1 MKEGILKIYPFLK
14 KINKKDIYNN
24 MSQVL
29 AEDVYDIDFLEDQ
42 DESFDPLFEASY
54 LIFKECFHEQFQNA
68 IKIDKK
74 LFSPVTFKTKTFQK
88 YIEKFNRHHQESLSP
103 RSTIVKEMYLLYHT
117 SRCMYRYNEENLHLS
132 YIQFRSHFYFPNII
146 FLLVRYLQET
156 RTFLQKTIRAAY
168 YLIQKKNERLIYLF
182 ENSIYTD
189 VDVIRTDVL
198 YTFLGNSVK
207 KINPYEVK
215 NITAFYR
222 QVFLNHF
229 FYYFR
234 CEQKIHSKVIE
245 EISTDTIVDEEKSTP
260 TRESLY
266 KNVLTNLQV
275 ESYKD
280 ISPTMKQLHY
290 NYNIFKNVII
300 NNEFQSLYL
309 SSQPSDK
316 MSVYC
321 NLDNSQYKVLSLYD
335 KIMSDEEFVNELR
348 KLPTIYKLLKSVH
361 LITKNVKTRLSTVR
375 REVVVSAVA
384 DELAIPFRNLLNSDT
399 SSRTVLLKI
408 ADNFVNSILIGEYI
422 SLQTLAPIN
431 IDTLSFVQQLRKF
444 IKLCTRH

>member
-1 MKEGILKIYPFLK
+1 
-14 KINKKDIYNN
+14 

-29 AEDVYDIDFLEDQ
+29 TEDVYDIDFLEETQ
-42 DESFDPLFEASY
+42 ENFDPLFEASY
-54 LIFKECFHEQFQNA
+54 LIFKDCFDEQFQNA
-68 IKIDKK
+68 MKIDKK

-88 YIEKFNRHHQESLSP
+88 YIEKFNQHHQESLSS
-103 RSTIVKEMYLLYHT
+103 RSIIIKEMYLLYQT
-117 SRCMYRYNEENLHLS
+117 ARCMYRYNDEELHLTHV
-132 YIQFRSHFYFPNII
+132 QFRSHFYFPNII

-156 RTFLQKTIRAAY
+156 RLFLQKTIRSAY
-168 YLIQKKNERLIYLF
+168 FLIQKKNERLIYLF

-215 NITAFYR
+215 SITAFYR

-234 CEQKIHSKVIE
+234 CEQKVHSKVVE
-245 EISTDTIVDEEKSTP
+245 EISTDSVVEDEKVTS
-260 TRESLY
+260 TREGLY
-266 KNVLTNLQV
+266 RNVLTNLQV

-280 ISPTMKQLHY
+280 VSPTMKQLHY

-309 SSQPSDK
+309 SSQPLDK
-316 MSVYC
+316 KSIYC

-335 KIMSDEEFVNELR
+335 KIISDEEFVNELR
-348 KLPTIYKLLKSVH
+348 KLPIIYKLLKSVH
-361 LITKNVKTRLSTVR
+361 LITKNTKSKLKSIH

-384 DELAIPFRNLLNSDT
+384 DELAIPFKNLLNSDT
-399 SSRTVLLKI
+399 SIRTVLLKI
-408 ADNFVNSILIGEYI
+408 ADNFVQSILVGEYI

-431 IDTLSFVQQLRKF
+431 IDTLSFVQQLKKF
-444 IKLCTRH
+444 IKLCVQH

>member
-1 MKEGILKIYPFLK
+1 
-14 KINKKDIYNN
+14 

-29 AEDVYDIDFLEDQ
+29 TEEDVYDIDFLEEQ
-42 DESFDPLFEASY
+42 PENFDPIFEASY
-54 LIFKECFHEQFQNA
+54 LIFKDCFDEQFQSA
-68 IKIDKK
+68 MKIDKK

-88 YIEKFNRHHQESLSP
+88 YIEKFNQHHQDSLSS
-103 RSTIVKEMYLLYHT
+103 RSNIVREMYLLYQT
-117 SRCMYRYNEENLHLS
+117 ARCMYRYNTEELHLTHV
-132 YIQFRSHFYFPNII
+132 QFRSHFYFPNII

-156 RTFLQKTIRAAY
+156 RVFLQKTIRAAY
-168 YLIQKKNERLIYLF
+168 FLIQKKNERLIYLF

-215 NITAFYR
+215 SITAFYR

-234 CEQKIHSKVIE
+234 CEQKVHSKVVE
-245 EISTDTIVDEEKSTP
+245 EISTESVIEDEKVIP
-260 TRESLY
+260 TREGLY

-280 ISPTMKQLHY
+280 VSPTMKQLHY

-300 NNEFQSLYL
+300 NNEFQSLYF
-309 SSQPSDK
+309 SSQPSDQK
-316 MSVYC
+316 SLYC
-321 NLDNSQYKVLSLYD
+321 NLENSQYKVLSMYD
-335 KIMSDEEFVNELR
+335 KIISDEEFVNELR
-348 KLPTIYKLLKSVH
+348 KLPIIYKLLKSVH
-361 LITKNVKTRLSTVR
+361 LITKNTRVRLNSVR
-375 REVVVSAVA
+375 RELIVSAVA
-384 DELAIPFRNLLNSDT
+384 DELAIPFKNLLNSDT
-399 SSRTVLLKI
+399 SIRTVLLKI
-408 ADNFVNSILIGEYI
+408 ADNFVHSILVGEYI

-431 IDTLSFVQQLRKF
+431 LDTLSFVQQLKKF
-444 IKLCTRH
+444 IKLCTQH